1 MSSSI
6 LTKGTA
12 PPGCSGARVPSSIKT
27 RSTATSGIMSAFE
40 QLRNAVD
47 LVDLV
52 DLVDD
57 NPGVNITVANSQ

>member
-1 MSSSI
+1 
-6 LTKGTA
+6 
-12 PPGCSGARVPSSIKT
+12 
-27 RSTATSGIMSAFE
+27 MSAFE